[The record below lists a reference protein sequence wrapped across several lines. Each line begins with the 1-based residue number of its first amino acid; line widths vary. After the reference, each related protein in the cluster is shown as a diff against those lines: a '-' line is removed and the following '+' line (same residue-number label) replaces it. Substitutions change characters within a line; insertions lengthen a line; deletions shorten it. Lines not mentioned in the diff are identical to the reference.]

1 MLKMFGVA
9 VALVGLAGTA
19 HTQSYDPSTR
29 IAAQKQ
35 AIKALDRID
44 GRWRGTA
51 WKLEDGK
58 RHELVQT
65 ERVGSFLDGA
75 VKVIEGRGYEPDGR
89 IGFNAIAIVNFDP
102 VTRNYG
108 MQSNAQGFSGTMKF
122 WAKDNGFVWE
132 APAGPG
138 AVIRYTAVIEGDS
151 WHEVG
156 ERVVGEQA
164 PVKVFEMKLKRIG
177 DTDWPRAD
185 PVAQK

>member
-1 MLKMFGVA
+1 MLRTFAVA
-9 VALVGLAGTA
+9 VALAAVGSAA
-19 HTQSYDPSTR
+19 QAQPYDPAAR

-35 AIKALDRID
+35 AMKALDRID

-51 WKLEDGK
+51 WKLEGAT

-89 IGFNAIAIVNFDP
+89 VGFNAIAIVNFDP
-102 VTRNYG
+102 ATGKYAL
-108 MQSNAQGFSGTMKF
+108 QSNAQGFSGTMKL
-122 WAKDNGFVWE
+122 WPKENGFVWE

-138 AVIRYTAVIEGDS
+138 AVIRYTAVVEGDS

-156 ERVVGEQA
+156 ERVAGEA
-164 PVKVFEMKLKRIG
+164 PPVKVFEMKLKRIG

-185 PVAQK
+185 PVPQQ